1 MTYSADPT
9 EKRPTH
15 HIILTDGVDE
25 VGIIA
30 VDARSQPA
38 ETSIVR
44 TPVER
49 SSLKM
54 SSGNQ
59 SHSDLR
65 PPYAA
70 LDQSEWGGG
79 RGGKTYED
87 DVSRFWASCRADT
100 GRSGKVILGAREAYA
115 TGYRDAAENMPG
127 SMELIPLTEE
137 VFASFSATFTVDK
150 VLLFLA
156 RVGEP
161 GNLLVK
167 IYEDNGGAPGDL
179 VVSRT
184 LGYTFLREALISEP
198 YPVNITDTDLDGTY
212 WLGVSV
218 ASGDADNYWKIG
230 MNGDDLYYRVM
241 DDKPDM
247 DGMFFIYEDILHFI
261 TQPTSGASELWKED
275 GGVWSKP
282 SIATW
287 GSFVTNAVTDVAV
300 MDKLVAFAFGSEQ
313 DLVGMRLNGSAYEL
327 IKDTGQKGTYLETWN
342 VGDQIKLAR
351 VYGNAVSCCVEPIWP
366 NQPTWVGALTLGM
379 SWEPVTG
386 LVRYADDNGAEA
398 IVVMKETGPWLY
410 DGDTVESMAR
420 EEIRSIRS
428 GEVGRVARK
437 SDVYLFMSVGSTVWR
452 YYPPTFD
459 DVGFMNDDGLPDDM
473 QGVVSCIVPYPGR
486 TLVAVDAGADGYSC
500 ILENTSGSAWHEKYR
515 APKGERI
522 YQMEFQAADG
532 ECRLWI
538 RQGADFVSLPYPTN
552 AFDPK
557 QDAAYPYQHEGVVEL
572 GEMYAG
578 LQDAWKNWSALK
590 VWAEDLDGHC
600 WIEADYR
607 KDDGEW
613 TPLENPY
620 TEMPM
625 QEQVLGTT
633 DAEGRTFG
641 VNSKKFQLRLRLYST
656 HQHKSPTLRAITLET
671 VTVVAP
677 KFTYSCIA
685 YISNKDLNHDPDE
698 TLKPYEK
705 VQKLDEWSGT
715 AKPLWMRC
723 VNPLFDNRPVFLVP
737 LPGRPL
743 SVSQREGLFEYTT
756 TITLQ
761 EA

>member
-9 EKRPTH
+9 DKRPTH
-15 HIILTDGVDE
+15 HIVLTDGTDE
-25 VGIIA
+25 VGILAI
-30 VDARSQPA
+30 DAKVQPA
-38 ETSIVR
+38 PASIVR

-59 SHSDLR
+59 SHSDLK

-70 LDQSEWGGG
+70 LDQSEWNGG

-87 DVSRFWASCRADT
+87 DVTRFWSSCRADT
-100 GRSGKVILGAREAYA
+100 GRSGKVILNAREWYG
-115 TGYRDAAENMPG
+115 TGYRDAVDNMPG
-127 SMELIPLTEE
+127 SLEMVKVEEE
-137 VFASFSATFTVDK
+137 VLSSFSATLTMDH

-161 GNLLVK
+161 GNLIVT
-167 IYEDNGGAPGDL
+167 IYHGDA
-179 VVSRT
+179 VVSRA
-184 LGYTFLREALISEP
+184 LAYTALREEIISEP
-198 YPVNITDTDLDGTY
+198 YLVNLTNTSLNGDYT
-212 WLGVSV
+212 LGVSV
-218 ASGDADNYWKIG
+218 TGTNDAENYWKIG
-230 MNGDDLYYRVM
+230 MMNSGDGSSIAYRIM
-241 DDKPDM
+241 DDTPDM
-247 DGMFFIYEDILHFI
+247 NGKFFIYENILHFI
-261 TQPTSGASELWKED
+261 TQPSSGSSELWVEAD
-275 GGVWSKP
+275 GVWSKP
-282 SIATW
+282 SIAVW
-287 GSFVTNAVTDVAV
+287 GTHVTNPITDIAV
-300 MDKLVAFAFGSEQ
+300 MNKMVAMAFGAAQDMVAF
-313 DLVGMRLNGSAYEL
+313 RLNGSTYEL
-327 IKDTGQKGTYLETWN
+327 IVDTGQKGTYLESWN
-342 VGDQIKLAR
+342 VGDQIQLAR
-351 VYGNAVSCCVEPIWP
+351 VHGNAVSHCVEPTWGD
-366 NQPTWVGALTLGM
+366 QPTWSAAITLGM

-410 DGDTVESMAR
+410 DGDSVESMAR
-420 EEIRSIRS
+420 EEIGSIRS
-428 GEVGRVARK
+428 PQVGKVAKK
-437 SDVYLFMSVGSTVWR
+437 SDVYLWMSVGNDVWR

-459 DVGFMNDDGLPDDM
+459 SIGFMTDDGLPADM
-473 QGVVSCIVPYPGR
+473 QGVVSCIMPYPGR
-486 TLVAVDAGADGYSC
+486 TLVSVDAGASGYSC
-500 ILENTSGSAWHEKYR
+500 ILENNGGSAWHEKYR

-522 YQMEFQAADG
+522 YQMEFLARDG
-532 ECRLWI
+532 ECALWI
-538 RQGADFVSLPYPTN
+538 RQGADFVCLPYPTE

-557 QDAAYPYQHEGVVEL
+557 QDATYPYQHEGVVEL

-578 LQDAWKNWSALK
+578 LQDAWKHWNTLK
-590 VWAEDLDGHC
+590 VWAEDLDADC

-607 KDDGEW
+607 LDDGAW
-613 TPLENPY
+613 MPLTDPY

-625 QEQVLGTT
+625 QEQALGET
-633 DAEGRTFG
+633 DGEGRTFG

-656 HQHKSPTLRAITLET
+656 SALKSPTLRSITLET

-677 KFTYSCIA
+677 KFTYSCVA
-685 YISNKDLNHDPDE
+685 YVGRKDLNNDPDE
-698 TLKPYEK
+698 TLAPYEK
-705 VQKLDEWSGT
+705 MQKLDEWSGT

-743 SVSQREGLFEYTT
+743 TVSEREGEFEYTT